1 MGTDTCKF
9 LSWIT
14 TKLVTCKRAICHW
27 HRKVLEFLSDLKPQ
41 QILNPFFL
49 FFGLNLGSFWVFFSF
64 FSSEISPR
72 PQVRVWLR
80 QAFLRIWDSMKA
92 AQKLENCT
100 VDTQNL
106 EFVTIY
112 RMGNFLKYKYVQ
124 KTLRLANCQ
133 NWDDFAVFLPR
144 KQPFG
149 IHIFKKK
156 TCHELFHAWL
166 GFPAKYQGMTW
177 PQSWAFMDAGHRVDY
192 HRMVEAGGSW
202 GLTQLLHVA
211 SGPFLKHVMSHNACV
226 GGLNRISVWS

>member
-49 FFGLNLGSFWVFFSF
+49 FFGLNLGSFWVFFFF

-112 RMGNFLKYKYVQ
+112 RMGNFFKVKICPKNTSPSKLPKLRWFCSFSAQ
-124 KTLRLANCQ
+124 KTTIWHTYFQKKNMSRIISRMA
-133 NWDDFAVFLPR
+133 WIPR
-144 KQPFG
+144 
-149 IHIFKKK
+149 
-156 TCHELFHAWL
+156 
-166 GFPAKYQGMTW
+166 
-177 PQSWAFMDAGHRVDY
+177 
-192 HRMVEAGGSW
+192 
-202 GLTQLLHVA
+202 
-211 SGPFLKHVMSHNACV
+211 
-226 GGLNRISVWS
+226 